1 MNRAPF
7 LAAAALAAVL
17 GLTILIE
24 LVRWGAGSGAGS
36 GAAAGAAAGAG
47 PAGAIDPAASGGSPH
62 GPPSAANAAAAL
74 DGWVSTI
81 LARPLFSPS
90 RRPGQAVVASTE
102 LPRLAGIIIGPDGAR
117 AIFATSGDRR
127 AIVAGPG
134 GHAGPYLIRAVDR
147 AGVAVTGPDG
157 ERLLH
162 PAYDPNAAA
171 GSTAIPG
178 SAMPGQP
185 QATGGT
191 SILDLLRSR
200 VQAGSGGL
208 RPLLAPPAAPP
219 PRSQR

>member
-1 MNRAPF
+1 MNRVPF

-24 LVRWGAGSGAGS
+24 LARSGP
-36 GAAAGAAAGAG
+36 GAG
-47 PAGAIDPAASGGSPH
+47 PGAGPGSSVSAGTVPAATLDPAASRASP
-62 GPPSAANAAAAL
+62 PVPRSADIAAAAL

-134 GHAGPYLIRAVDR
+134 AHAGPYLIRAVDR

-157 ERLLH
+157 DRLLH
-162 PAYDPNAAA
+162 PAYDPSAAA
-171 GSTAIPG
+171 GSATIIG
-178 SAMPGQP
+178 SALPGQP
-185 QATGGT
+185 QTTGGA

-208 RPLLAPPAAPP
+208 RPLLVPPAPP

>member
-1 MNRAPF
+1 MSRAPF
-7 LAAAALAAVL
+7 LAAGALAAVL

-24 LVRWGAGSGAGS
+24 LLPP
-36 GAAAGAAAGAG
+36 GAG
-47 PAGAIDPAASGGSPH
+47 PGTVPAASVGPVVPGAAPH
-62 GPPSAANAAAAL
+62 ALPSAAAAAAAL
-74 DGWVSTI
+74 DGWVRLV

-102 LPRLAGIIIGPDGAR
+102 LPRLAGIIIGPEGAR
-117 AIFATSGDRR
+117 AIFATPGDQR

-157 ERLLH
+157 ARLLH
-162 PAYDPNAAA
+162 PTYDPSAA
-171 GSTAIPG
+171 GGSAAIPG
-178 SAMPGQP
+178 GALTGPP
-185 QATGGT
+185 QATGAT

-200 VQAGSGGL
+200 VQAGGGI
-208 RPLLAPPAAPP
+208 RPILIPPAARP